1 MAGFLLADLVAVC
14 LILFSWIVIF
24 ATRQGNIDFLDSFV
38 FSIIGL
44 FLGILCLFVKLSSR
58 YDRLANYLFDER
70 NLVNNFLAWIVLIL
84 SIIALCGILH
94 SSYRILKQ
102 N

>member
-1 MAGFLLADLVAVC
+1 MAGFLLAGLVIVC

-24 ATRQGNIDFLDSFV
+24 ATRQGNVDFLDSFI
-38 FSIIGL
+38 FSAIGL
-44 FLGILCLFVKLSSR
+44 FLGVLCLFAKLSSR
-58 YDRLANYLFDER
+58 YDALANYLFSGS

-84 SIIALCGILH
+84 TIIALCGILH